1 MRIDN
6 YMRERLA
13 LEADTSMSGVRFT
26 RELTRL
32 FGMRGKPNSVVS
44 DSGTELTSS
53 AILRWS

>member
-1 MRIDN
+1 
-6 YMRERLA
+6 MRERLA